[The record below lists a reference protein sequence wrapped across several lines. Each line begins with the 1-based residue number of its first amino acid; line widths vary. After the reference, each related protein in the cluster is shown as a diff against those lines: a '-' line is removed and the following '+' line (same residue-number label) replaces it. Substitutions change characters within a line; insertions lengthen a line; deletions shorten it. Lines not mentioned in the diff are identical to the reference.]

1 MGVEV
6 FRRLD
11 RHRASPSLRLVCTLF
26 AIVSV
31 SASSIAQAQVE
42 ASGGLAEALAERSL
56 DRNVPTP
63 ASIIGHPLGAT
74 AVRYDALV
82 RYLHTLAETSDR
94 VTLQSYAQTHEG
106 RALYYL
112 TITSPTNHARLEQ
125 IKAKNAKLADPRKL
139 KSKSE
144 GDGIVKTMP
153 AVAWLAYNIHGDE
166 LPSTDAAMTVA
177 YLLAAGSDAQTKA
190 LLDQVV
196 VHIDPLMNPDGRERY
211 LAQLQTLQGKVA
223 NTDYQAMQHGGLWSA
238 GRGNHYLFDLNR
250 DWLMQVHPETRGRAE
265 VIRSWNPHLVVDSH
279 EMGSLDTY
287 LFDPPR
293 EPLNIDI
300 SQSSLAWRVRFS
312 ADQAAAF
319 DQHGWSYY
327 TREWYE
333 EWYPGYTNAWAG
345 LRGAV
350 GLLYEQAGVN
360 AAAVK
365 QPAGQILTYADAVH
379 HHVVSSLAN
388 LQTLRANR
396 QEILSDYLADHRWAV
411 SDDAPGPEAFLV
423 PPMNDAAKRS
433 RFLDLLDRQGIE
445 YRIAPVD
452 FVAEDVTD
460 IWGNTVKSHNFPS
473 ETIVVLSKQP
483 NRRSVNAAL
492 GFDPHMSDE
501 FLKEERTELEN
512 RRGSRLYDV
521 TGWNIPMAYGL
532 DAYWVER
539 ISRGLGVNGVPPP
552 PGQMVGNNEQTVY
565 GYLIDGQS
573 SDLYPAIVQLIDQ
586 NCKLRV
592 ASKPFAVGGRT
603 YDRGCVLLRGHEN
616 PDNLRELLTEVRDS
630 YTLIVE
636 PVATALSESG
646 PDLGGQRFHLLEQP
660 RVAIASQWPISTTSF
675 GSTWFLFDA
684 RTGLRVS
691 PINIQGLGGVDLR
704 NYNVLVLPDV
714 WGSSALRAVLNKS
727 TIAKIEAWIKSG
739 GTLIA
744 MGGSASF
751 LASEEIGL
759 SAVRLRRDVLGELD
773 VYAEAVNRE
782 RSARAVQI
790 DPDEVW
796 GIQEPSET
804 DVEEAENGDEQ
815 PQRSAPKKDDE
826 LERLDQWQRIFS
838 PRGAIVA
845 SELDTEHWLCF
856 GLDERLSVLLSGQFA
871 YMSSH
876 PVATPVRLTDS
887 AHLRLSGLLWPEAK
901 QRSANT
907 AYATVERVGNGQVI
921 LFATDPF
928 FRGYYEGSGRLLL
941 NAVILG
947 PGMGASQPNPW

>member
-1 MGVEV
+1 
-6 FRRLD
+6 
-11 RHRASPSLRLVCTLF
+11 
-26 AIVSV
+26 
-31 SASSIAQAQVE
+31 
-42 ASGGLAEALAERSL
+42 
-56 DRNVPTP
+56 
-63 ASIIGHPLGAT
+63 
-74 AVRYDALV
+74 
-82 RYLHTLAETSDR
+82 
-94 VTLQSYAQTHEG
+94 YADSHEK
-106 RALYYL
+106 RTLYYL
-112 TITSPTNHARLEQ
+112 TITSPANHARLDQ
-125 IKAKNAKLADPRKL
+125 IRKNNAKLADPRKL
-139 KSKSE
+139 KNARE

-153 AVAWLAYNIHGDE
+153 AVAWMAYNIHGDE
-166 LPSTDAAMTVA
+166 LSSTDAAMTVA
-177 YLLAAGSDAQTKA
+177 YLLAAGTDAETRA
-190 LLDQVV
+190 LLDQLVI
-196 VHIDPLMNPDGRERY
+196 HIDPLMNPDGRERY
-211 LAQLQTLQGKVA
+211 LAQLQTLQGKVP

-250 DWLMQVHPETRGRAE
+250 DWLMQVHPETRGRAA
-265 VIRSWNPHLVVDSH
+265 VIRAWNPHLVVDSH

-388 LQTLRANR
+388 LETLRANR
-396 QEILSDYLADHRWAV
+396 QEILADYLADQRWAV
-411 SDDAPGPEAFLV
+411 SDQGNASAALILPAMTDW
-423 PPMNDAAKRS
+423 AKRD
-433 RFLDLLDRQGIE
+433 RFLDLLTRQGIE
-445 YRIAPVD
+445 FHRSPLQFTATG
-452 FVAEDVTD
+452 VTD
-460 IWGNTVKSHNFPS
+460 VWGQTVPERAFP
-473 ETIVVLSKQP
+473 EQTIVVPMQQP
-483 NRRSVNAAL
+483 NRRSVSGFL
-492 GFDPHMSDE
+492 GFDPHMSDD

-532 DAYWVER
+532 DAYWAER
-539 ISRGLGVNGVPPP
+539 ISRGRGANGAPP
-552 PGQMVGNNEQTVY
+552 PGQLFGNNEQDAY

-573 SDLYPAIVQLIDQ
+573 SDLYSAIVQLIDQ

-592 ASKPFAVGGRT
+592 ASKPFAVGGQT
-603 YDRGCVLLRGHEN
+603 YDRGTVLLRGHEN
-616 PDNLRELLTEVRDS
+616 PGNIRELLQEVRIKN
-630 YTLIVE
+630 TLIVE

-691 PINIQGLGGVDLR
+691 PINIQSLGGIDLR

-714 WGSSALRAVLNKS
+714 WGSGALRAVLNES
-727 TIAKIEAWIKSG
+727 TITKIEAWVKSG

-759 SAVRLRRDVLGELD
+759 SSVRLRRDVLGELD
-773 VYAEAVNRE
+773 VYEEAMNRE
-782 RSARAVQI
+782 RSARMVQI

-796 GIQEPSET
+796 GHADPIEEESPTT
-804 DVEEAENGDEQ
+804 DEGDKVPEK
-815 PQRSAPKKDDE
+815 SASPKDDE

-845 SELDTEHWLCF
+845 SELDREHWLCF
-856 GLDERLSVLLSGQFA
+856 GLDDRLPVLLSGQFA

-876 PVATPVRLTDS
+876 PVATPVRLADS

-901 QRSANT
+901 QRSADT
-907 AYATVERVGNGQVI
+907 AYATVERLGNGQVI

>member
-1 MGVEV
+1 MGVER
-6 FRRLD
+6 FNSLGRRSLVW
-11 RHRASPSLRLVCTLF
+11 ALLAIACTSKPSF
-26 AIVSV
+26 A
-31 SASSIAQAQVE
+31 QEQVQ
-42 ASGGLAEALAERSL
+42 ASGGLADALAARSL

-63 ASIIGHPLGAT
+63 ASVVGHPLGAT
-74 AVRYDALV
+74 AVRYEPLV
-82 RYLHTLAETSDR
+82 RYLHTLAEASDR

-106 RALYYL
+106 RALYYI
-112 TITSPTNHARLEQ
+112 TITSPTNHAQLEQ
-125 IKAKNAKLADPRKL
+125 IKANNAKLADPRKL
-139 KSKSE
+139 KNKSE
-144 GDGIVKTMP
+144 GDGLVQTMP

-166 LPSTDAAMTVA
+166 LSSTDAAMTVA
-177 YLLAAGSDAQTKA
+177 YLLAARTDAKTKA

-196 VHIDPLMNPDGRERY
+196 IHIDPLMNADGRERY

-250 DWLMQVHPETRGRAE
+250 DWLMQVHPETRGRAA
-265 VIRSWNPHLVVDSH
+265 VIRAWNPHLVVDSH

-293 EPLNIDI
+293 EPLNVDI

-312 ADQAAAF
+312 ADQASAF

-360 AAAVK
+360 AAAIK

-396 QEILSDYLADHRWAV
+396 QAILADYLADHRWAV
-411 SDDAPGPEAFLV
+411 SDQGNASAALILPAMTDW
-423 PPMNDAAKRS
+423 AKRD
-433 RFLDLLDRQGIE
+433 RFLDLLTRQGIE
-445 YRIAPVD
+445 FHRSPLQFTATG
-452 FVAEDVTD
+452 VTD
-460 IWGNTVKSHNFPS
+460 VWGQTVPERAFP
-473 ETIVVLSKQP
+473 EHTIVVPMQQP
-483 NRRSVNAAL
+483 NRRSVSAVL
-492 GFDPHMSDE
+492 GFDPHMSDD

-532 DAYWVER
+532 DAYWAER
-539 ISRGLGVNGVPPP
+539 ISRGRGANGAPP
-552 PGQMVGNNEQTVY
+552 PGHLFGNNGQDTY

-592 ASKPFAVGGRT
+592 ASKPFAVGGQT
-603 YDRGCVLLRGHEN
+603 YDRGSVLLRAHEN
-616 PDNLRELLTEVRDS
+616 PDNLRELLTEVRDM

-691 PINIQGLGGVDLR
+691 PINIQSLSGVDLR

-714 WGSSALRAVLNKS
+714 WGASALRAVLNKS
-727 TIAKIEAWIKSG
+727 TIAKIEAWVESG

-751 LASEEIGL
+751 LASEKIGL
-759 SAVRLRRDVLGELD
+759 SAVRLRRDVLGKLD
-773 VYAEAVNRE
+773 VYAEAVSRE
-782 RSARAVQI
+782 RSARMVQI

-796 GIQEPSET
+796 GNADPT
-804 DVEEAENGDEQ
+804 EEESPTTEEGDKAKEQ
-815 PQRSAPKKDDE
+815 PSSLKDGE
-826 LERLDQWQRIFS
+826 LKRLDQWQRIFS

-845 SELDTEHWLCF
+845 SELDKEHWLCF
-856 GLDERLSVLLSGQFA
+856 GLDERLPVLLSGQFA
-871 YMSSH
+871 YMSAH
-876 PVATPVRLTDS
+876 PVATPVRLADL

-901 QRSANT
+901 QRSADT
-907 AYATVERVGNGQVI
+907 AYATVERLGNGQVI
-921 LFATDPF
+921 LFANDPF

>member
-1 MGVEV
+1 MRVEGSGL
-6 FRRLD
+6 LD
-11 RHRASPSLRLVCTLF
+11 KRCLVWTLLVIACASRPCV
-26 AIVSV
+26 
-31 SASSIAQAQVE
+31 AQEQVE
-42 ASGGLAEALAERSL
+42 AAGGLADALAARSL
-56 DRNVPTP
+56 DQDVPTP
-63 ASIIGHPLGAT
+63 ASVIGHPLGAT
-74 AVRYDALV
+74 AVRYDPLV
-82 RYLHTLAETSDR
+82 RYLRTLAEASDR

-125 IKAKNAKLADPRKL
+125 IKANNAKLADPRKL
-139 KSKSE
+139 KNKRE

-166 LPSTDAAMTVA
+166 LSSTDAAMTVA
-177 YLLAAGSDAQTKA
+177 YLLAAGTDAQTNA

-196 VHIDPLMNPDGRERY
+196 VHIDPLMNADGRERY
-211 LAQLQTLQGKVA
+211 LAQLQTLQGKVT

-250 DWLMQVHPETRGRAE
+250 DWLMQVHPETRGRAAA
-265 VIRSWNPHLVVDSH
+265 IRAWNPHLVVDSH

-293 EPLNIDI
+293 EPLNVDI
-300 SQSSLAWRVRFS
+300 SESSLAWRVRFS

-360 AAAVK
+360 AAAIK
-365 QPAGQILTYADAVH
+365 QPAGQVLTYADAVH

-388 LQTLRANR
+388 LETLRANR
-396 QEILSDYLADHRWAV
+396 SEILSDYLADHRWAV
-411 SDDAPGPEAFLV
+411 SEGVPGPEAFLV
-423 PPMNDAAKRS
+423 SPMNDTAKRS

-445 YRIAPVD
+445 YRISPTD

-483 NRRSVNAAL
+483 NRRSVNAVL
-492 GFDPHMSDE
+492 GFDPHMSDG

-532 DAYWVER
+532 DAFWVQR
-539 ISRGLGVNGVPPP
+539 MVRAGGMNGVPAPDVLL
-552 PGQMVGNNEQTVY
+552 PGDQRGAY
-565 GYLIDGQS
+565 GYVIDGQS
-573 SDLYPAIVQLIDQ
+573 SDLYGAIVRLLDLE
-586 NCKLRV
+586 CKVRV
-592 ASKPFAVGGRT
+592 ASKPFAVGRRR
-603 YDRGCVLLRGHEN
+603 YDRGTVLLRGHEN
-616 PDNLRELLTEVRDS
+616 PQRVHDLLNDIAASVDVIIR
-630 YTLIVE
+630 
-636 PVATALSESG
+636 PVATALSEDG

-691 PINIQGLGGVDLR
+691 PINIQSLGGIDLR

-714 WGSSALRAVLNKS
+714 WGSGALRAVLNKS
-727 TIAKIEAWIKSG
+727 TIEKIEAWVKSG

-773 VYAEAVNRE
+773 VYVEAVSRE

-796 GIQEPSET
+796 GDEEMSEDESPNAEESGKAQEPS
-804 DVEEAENGDEQ
+804 A
-815 PQRSAPKKDDE
+815 SLKDDE
-826 LERLDQWQRIFS
+826 LKRLDRWQRIFS
-838 PRGAIVA
+838 SRGTIVA
-845 SELDTEHWLCF
+845 SELDREHWLCF
-856 GLDERLSVLLSGQFA
+856 GLGERLPVLLSGQSA
-871 YMSSH
+871 YMSKH
-876 PVATPVRLTDS
+876 PVATPVRLTES
-887 AHLRLSGLLWPEAK
+887 AHLRLSGLLWTEAK

-907 AYATVERVGNGQVI
+907 AYATVERLGNGQVI
-921 LFATDPF
+921 LFANDPF
-928 FRGYYEGSGRLLL
+928 FRGYYEGTGRLLL